1 MDGTCRHVPK
11 DFCTLG
17 LAGSLD
23 WCPTEP
29 RDAGESESGFEM
41 VREPVAG
48 VRVRWVP
55 RSELLRPAF
64 DR

>member
-1 MDGTCRHVPK
+1 MDGTYRHIPK
-11 DFCTLG
+11 DLCTLG
-17 LAGSLD
+17 LASSLD
-23 WCPTEP
+23 RCPTKP

-48 VRVRWVP
+48 VRVRGVP
-55 RSELLRPAF
+55 RPELFRPAF